1 MAFSQGLGGCQ
12 ISGKLK
18 VEAALLECSPFG
30 PSSQRHNMA
39 LPITVASSTACRV
52 YGSPGPPGGTAGFLF
67 LRDFVVVTRISY
79 PLNTSQGLFG
89 LLVCGFQVRMLLDFW
104 VFFFNFVLCFC
115 LVFFIKT
122 CLHAN

>member
-1 MAFSQGLGGCQ
+1 
-12 ISGKLK
+12 
-18 VEAALLECSPFG
+18 
-30 PSSQRHNMA
+30 MA

-104 VFFFNFVLCFC
+104 VFFFLILCFVFA
-115 LVFFIKT
+115 LFFFIKT